1 VIRLKREEA
10 VTVLKELIDNCSGLD
25 GHALE
30 IMPPNTP
37 NGGYQIFIIKALDE
51 ATKKS
56 VIQVVSGH
64 GLAYQSGSMWKTRRS
79 AAEPDTLIIYRPK
92 K

>member
-1 VIRLKREEA
+1 VVILKREEA
-10 VTVLKELIDNCSGLD
+10 VIILKELIDSCPGLD

-30 IMPPNTP
+30 IVPPNTP

-56 VIQVVSGH
+56 VIEIVTKH

-79 AAEPDTLIIYRPK
+79 AAEPDTFIIYRPK

>member
-1 VIRLKREEA
+1 VIGLKREDA
-10 VTVLKELIDNCSGLD
+10 VTVLKELIDNCPGLD

-30 IMPPNTP
+30 IVPPNSP
-37 NGGYQIFIIKALDE
+37 DGGYQIFIIKALDE

-56 VIQVVSGH
+56 VIKIVNGH
-64 GLAYQSGSMWKTRRS
+64 ELAYQSGSMWKTRRS
-79 AAEPDTLIIYRPK
+79 ATEPDTFIIYSPK

>member
-1 VIRLKREEA
+1 MKREEA
-10 VTVLKELIDNCSGLD
+10 VTVLKELIDKCPGLD

-30 IMPPNTP
+30 IVSPNIP
-37 NGGYQIFIIKALDE
+37 DGGYQIFIIKVLDE
-51 ATKKS
+51 ATKKQ
-56 VIQVVSGH
+56 VTEVVSRH

-79 AAEPDTLIIYRPK
+79 ATEPDTFIIYRPK